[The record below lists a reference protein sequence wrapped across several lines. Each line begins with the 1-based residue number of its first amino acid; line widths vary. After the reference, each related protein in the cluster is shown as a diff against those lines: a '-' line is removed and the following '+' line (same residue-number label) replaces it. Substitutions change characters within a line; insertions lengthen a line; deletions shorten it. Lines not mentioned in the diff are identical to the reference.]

1 MLPIMLVHV
10 LTYMWAALFLQ
21 AVTPAMTCQQSQPD
35 RAAKKTTIQNL
46 TVTIAPSAKP
56 EDVEE
61 ACTADVRDRSGKVVF
76 QSQGFNTELM
86 DTAGRDIDNDGHPD
100 IVVGTDTGGGNRCCW
115 GYVVI
120 SPVPRPRVVAK
131 LPPARFE
138 DDNGKTVI
146 WTTVAFYDLG
156 PSMAESPVVEQAQQF
171 RKGRLEEVT
180 ADYCPGMLA
189 NQARGYA
196 SMTDVFEQLTSVR
209 KRASQQSTGAPSDEV
224 RQTRVAATTLALQAV
239 YCGRDDMAATVL
251 RDVWPA
257 GEQAEMRATIRKAAG
272 SQWPAIA
279 QRLTNWK

>member
-1 MLPIMLVHV
+1 MLTMMLV
-10 LTYMWAALFLQ
+10 YMLAALVLQ
-21 AVTPAMTCQQSQPD
+21 PVTPGLSCQQGQAD
-35 RAAKKTTIQNL
+35 RTAKKTTIQTL
-46 TVTIAPSAKP
+46 AVTIAPSPKP

-61 ACTADVRDRSGKVVF
+61 ACTAEVRDRGGKVVF

-86 DTAGRDIDNDGHPD
+86 DTNGRDVDNDGHPD

-115 GYVVI
+115 AYAVI
-120 SPVPRPRVVAK
+120 SPVPRPHVVIK
-131 LPPARFE
+131 LPPAHFE
-138 DDNGKTVI
+138 SDENGKTVI
-146 WTTVAFYDLG
+146 WTTVAFYDMG

-180 ADYCPGMLA
+180 SEYCPAMLS

-196 SMTDVFEQLTSVR
+196 SMTDVLEQLTSAR
-209 KRASQQSTGAPSDEV
+209 KHASQQSGSSPSDEV

-239 YCGRDDMAATVL
+239 YCGRDDMAATVI

-257 GEQAEMRATIRKAAG
+257 AEQAGMRATIRKAAG

-279 QRLTNWK
+279 QRLANWK